1 MSKGGYGDS
10 PHMKGVA
17 ISILVMG
24 ISLTAILLTY
34 VWFGHIGPDFS
45 NAVMEAQ
52 QDALVDQF
60 DLPPRERVSPELLET
75 PPSLR
80 NSTATATTTDAT
92 ATQLQEDAAASQN
105 ATASSGGESAQPQED
120 TAETAIP
127 QNETREE

>member
-10 PHMKGVA
+10 PHLKGVA

-52 QDALVDQF
+52 QDALVDRF

-80 NSTATATTTDAT
+80 NTPDAT
-92 ATQLQEDAAASQN
+92 ATQLQGDTAASQN
-105 ATASSGGESAQPQED
+105 ATGSSGESAQPQGNT
-120 TAETAIP
+120 TAATTTP
-127 QNETREE
+127 QNATGGGE